1 MKKNI
6 VLIGLFAFI
15 ISAGTVTASQ
25 YQPDW
30 AHQGRL
36 EVVESNYIIVS
47 DSRYDTDSSL
57 KYFSLSGKYVSKYDF
72 IEGTRVALSL
82 KAGTREVTALWLI
95 DAEIP

>member
-15 ISAGTVTASQ
+15 VSVGTVSASQ

-47 DSRYDTDSSL
+47 DSRYDTGSNL

-72 IEGTRVALSL
+72 TEGAKVALSL
-82 KAGTREVTALWLI
+82 KDGTREVNALWLI